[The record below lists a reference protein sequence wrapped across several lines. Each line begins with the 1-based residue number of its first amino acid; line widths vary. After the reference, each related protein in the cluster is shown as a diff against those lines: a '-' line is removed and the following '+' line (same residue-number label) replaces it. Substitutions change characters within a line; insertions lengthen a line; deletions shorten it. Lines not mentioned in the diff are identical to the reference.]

1 MPTVAYRTLHL
12 FSYAILMKRYY
23 NQPCFTGEKS
33 EPQVIILLVCEGGG
47 DPNPGSLHFVTRCMT
62 QALGTRVGTD
72 DA

>member
-1 MPTVAYRTLHL
+1 
-12 FSYAILMKRYY
+12 MKRYY

-33 EPQVIILLVCEGGG
+33 EPQVIILLVCGGGG
-47 DPNPGSLHFVTRCMT
+47 DPNPGSLHFVTRRMT